1 MYEKSRPWSIQ
12 GGGTATKQSG
22 WGGGI
27 AVVGGVSKFSG
38 GTVVDNACTGG
49 GTVQGTGIYAEACS
63 VEMSGSA
70 KVNTNNDVYLSGTS
84 SNNAKITV
92 SGSLTGTAPVARIT
106 PETYNTSTKVL
117 NGASALLN
125 SEHGKFKVTPNGGQN
140 WSVGSNGYLT
150 TP

>member
-12 GGGTATKQSG
+12 GG
-22 WGGGI
+22 
-27 AVVGGVSKFSG
+27 
-38 GTVVDNACTGG
+38 
-49 GTVQGTGIYAEACS
+49 
-63 VEMSGSA
+63 
-70 KVNTNNDVYLSGTS
+70 
-84 SNNAKITV
+84 
-92 SGSLTGTAPVARIT
+92 GTAPVARIT